1 MSSMRRMIKYVFTMM
16 LLTFVISIQV
26 FAEKSVPVTNIRLF
40 VKQDGMNQSSIFLSV
55 GKTFAVSKI
64 KADIYPGNATN
75 KKYTLRSSDS
85 SIMTIKNNKLKA
97 VKEGIAHVIVNY
109 NNGKNK
115 REALTVYVLNP
126 KSHTLLTPTKK
137 IVINGESVSIGLPN
151 NKATNYLYYG
161 MEDPT
166 IASGSWD
173 ADGNTAVFYVDGLK
187 VGNTKCL
194 LYTGDKS
201 RSATIK
207 ITVKKPSTDY
217 VWNLPDSRF
226 NEDDED
232 EEE

>member
-1 MSSMRRMIKYVFTMM
+1 MSSMRRMFKYVFTMM

-26 FAEKSVPVTNIRLF
+26 FAAKSVPVNDIYLH
-40 VKQDGMNQSSIFLSV
+40 VKQDGMLQTSVFLNV
-55 GKTFAVSKI
+55 GKTLAVSKI
-64 KADIYPGNATN
+64 EVSIYPKNATN

-173 ADGNTAVFYVDGLK
+173 GDGNTAVFYVDGLK

-194 LYTGDKS
+194 LYTGDMS
-201 RSATIK
+201 RSTTIK
-207 ITVKKPSTDY
+207 ITVKKPSRSSS
-217 VWNLPDSRF
+217 WNLPDYGFS
-226 NEDDED
+226 EDDE
-232 EEE
+232 E